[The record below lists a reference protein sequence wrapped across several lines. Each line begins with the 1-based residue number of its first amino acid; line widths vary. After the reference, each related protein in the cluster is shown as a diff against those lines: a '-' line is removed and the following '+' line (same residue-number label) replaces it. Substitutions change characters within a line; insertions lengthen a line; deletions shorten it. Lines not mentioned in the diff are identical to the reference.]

1 MTSDPSTAV
10 PKRGYLYVVLA
21 AILWAISGSSAKF
34 LFNRGITTFQLV
46 QMRLTLASAVL
57 LIWFLWRKRPLLRI
71 ATQDFWAFVWL
82 GVAGMAT
89 VQFTYLFTISKIQ
102 VAAAILLEYLAPVL
116 IALHAVVFAHQRLTR
131 TMVTAL
137 VGATIGCYLM
147 VGGYN
152 LDLLTMNRV
161 GIISGLISAVVF
173 AGYAIYGERLMCR
186 YSSWTVLFYS
196 LMFAALVWNVVQP
209 PLVFL
214 RRSYA
219 PVEWLCVAYIA
230 ILGTVVPFGLYMEGI
245 NLIRS
250 TRASITATLEPITA
264 GLISYLFLGEVLE
277 PLQLLGGVLVIAAI
291 VLLQAHR
298 EYDDQTPALIRRRQ
312 EDSGVG
318 VRGPLNRFGSDG

>member
-1 MTSDPSTAV
+1 MSSEPSTAV

-46 QMRLTLASAVL
+46 QMRLTLASAIL

-71 ATQDFWAFVWL
+71 ATQDFWAFVWV
-82 GVAGMAT
+82 GVAGMAM

-137 VGATIGCYLM
+137 TGATIGCYLM

-196 LMFAALVWNVVQP
+196 LMFAALVWNLVQP

-214 RRSYA
+214 RRSYS

-312 EDSGVG
+312 EDSGAG
-318 VRGPLNRFGSDG
+318 VADH